1 MKRLFILAVLFTST
15 VFGQKH
21 ELGKVT
27 VEELQE
33 KACSIDTSAV
43 AAVLFTKGE
52 VKFNFSQNNG
62 FEIVTTVKTKIKIYK
77 EEGYDWANKVVR
89 YYSDGN
95 FKEKVSFNDVAS
107 YNLVNDK
114 IIKTKLKSDG
124 EFDEKIN
131 KFLGSKKITLPNVKV
146 GTIIE
151 FEYSII
157 SPNFSKLENWS
168 FQEKIPVMYSE
179 FITYIPEYFSYRNQ
193 LRGYLTP
200 TITNDLNIRTI
211 SIDSKERQ
219 VGNGSFSPPR
229 TIYNKD
235 NIDFKEKKTVY
246 TLSKI
251 EALKDETFVN
261 NLKNYI
267 SSVEHELESIQY
279 PNQPFKN
286 FSTDWVT
293 VTKNIYDNESFGQE
307 LNKTGYFEKDID
319 ELISGKNDFFEKA
332 ALIFNF
338 VKTNMNWNEFYG
350 YGCDVGVRKAYQDK
364 VGNSA
369 EINLMLTAMLRYA
382 GIDANPIIISTRGNG
397 ISLFPSRT
405 AFDYVISGIELE
417 NNIILLDATN
427 KYSLPNILPIRDLN
441 WIGRIIRKSGSSS
454 PINLMPKKNSIDAV
468 NLIASV
474 NSDGEVSGKIREQY
488 FDYNAFIFRNSY
500 NGVSKDSYIEKLEKR
515 YSGLEITDYDVQN
528 SSDLSKPIV
537 ESYSF
542 TNNNVSEVIGDKM
555 YISPLLYFTTTENP
569 FKQETREYPVDFVYP
584 NQDKYNIS
592 LTIPDGYTIET
603 LPQPSAM
610 AMPDGLGKFSYNI
623 SKNNNQIQLLY
634 SLDINQAI
642 ISPEYYEALKN
653 FYKEIVNKQ
662 TEKIVLKKG

>member
-1 MKRLFILAVLFTST
+1 MKRLFILAVFFTST
-15 VFGQKH
+15 VFGQKY

-43 AAVLFTKGE
+43 AAVLFRKGE

-114 IIKTKLKSDG
+114 IVKTKLKSDG

-131 KFLGSKKITLPNVKV
+131 KFWGSKKITLPNVKV

-286 FSTDWVT
+286 FSTDWET

-397 ISLFPSRT
+397 ISFFPSRT

-468 NLIASV
+468 NLIASI
-474 NSDGEVSGKIREQY
+474 NSEGEVSGKIREQY

-500 NGVSKDSYIEKLEKR
+500 NGVSKDSYVEKLEKR
-515 YSGLEITDYDVQN
+515 HSGLEITDYDVQN
-528 SSDLSKPIV
+528 SSDLSKPII

-542 TNNNVSEVIGDKM
+542 TNNNVSEIIGDKM

-584 NQDKYNIS
+584 HQDKYNIS

-642 ISPEYYEALKN
+642 ISPEYYDALKN
-653 FYKEIVNKQ
+653 LYKEIVNKQ